1 MRNAKKAGKEREK
14 ELYDFSGRP
23 VVKTLL
29 SNTGGVGSIL
39 GWGAKILHASQPKS
53 QNIKKKIR
61 NNMVTEFNK
70 DFKNAPR
77 QKKLFKKKGKENN
90 FRRKLQREQKS

>member
-14 ELYDFSGRP
+14 EIYDFSGSP

-53 QNIKKKIR
+53 QNI
-61 NNMVTEFNK
+61 
-70 DFKNAPR
+70 
-77 QKKLFKKKGKENN
+77 
-90 FRRKLQREQKS
+90 

>member
-53 QNIKKKIR
+53 QNIKKK
-61 NNMVTEFNK
+61 N
-70 DFKNAPR
+70 
-77 QKKLFKKKGKENN
+77 QKQYGN
-90 FRRKLQREQKS
+90 RIQ